1 MLRKQRRR
9 GCAGRTTADHDHL
22 WIRGAY
28 HPASSP
34 SAANE
39 QLGGPRLQSP
49 SNMNPSIIDVVPVT
63 GHAW

>member
-9 GCAGRTTADHDHL
+9 GRAGRTTANHHHL

-39 QLGGPRLQSP
+39 RLGTPRLQSP
-49 SNMNPSIIDVVPVT
+49 SNVNALIIDVVPVT
-63 GHAW
+63 GHT

>member
-1 MLRKQRRR
+1 MLRQQRRR
-9 GCAGRTTADHDHL
+9 GRSGRTTADHHHL

-39 QLGGPRLQSP
+39 RLGGLHLQSHP
-49 SNMNPSIIDVVPVT
+49 DVTTYIIDVVPVT
-63 GHAW
+63 GHA